1 MATGL
6 TPTSS
11 EQAVFIVP
19 DDGAEIDVRIASETV
34 WLTQAQI
41 AKLFDVTRENINIH
55 LTGIYRDGELD
66 QEATCKENLQVRTEG
81 GRQVRRKT
89 LIYDLDAIIS
99 VGYRVN
105 SKTATAFR
113 QWATRVL
120 KQRLIA
126 DHRKRIEAAE
136 RYLAGLKNIELLA
149 HHADTDAAAVL
160 ALIERY
166 ARSWRLLLQYDENR
180 LPQPPTQPTKRM
192 ARLTLIQA
200 NKVIERFKKSLGQ
213 TGQATDLF
221 GKVRDD
227 ALASILGNLE
237 QTWGGVPL
245 YPNVETRAANL
256 LYLVIKDHPFFDGNK
271 RIGSLLFLHY
281 LSKNGRKLLD
291 DNALVALA
299 LLIAESDPKHKDI
312 VVRLVISLLEDV
324 DAIETDNA

>member
-160 ALIERY
+160 DADRALCP
-166 ARSWRLLLQYDENR
+166 LLAPPPAIR
-180 LPQPPTQPTKRM
+180 RKPVAAAAPTQPTKRM
-192 ARLTLIQA
+192 AEVDAHSSEQGHRAGSRSHLGT
-200 NKVIERFKKSLGQ
+200 ERAKPRTCSARC
-213 TGQATDLF
+213 ATM
-221 GKVRDD
+221 R
-227 ALASILGNLE
+227 LASILGNLE

-256 LYLVIKDHPFFDGNK
+256 LYHGDQ
-271 RIGSLLFLHY
+271 GSSVLRWQQAHRQPAVSPLPQQE
-281 LSKNGRKLLD
+281 R
-291 DNALVALA
+291 
-299 LLIAESDPKHKDI
+299 
-312 VVRLVISLLEDV
+312 
-324 DAIETDNA
+324 